1 MKKLFTII
9 IITAMGLFG
18 KSAGAQEL
26 KTVANVDLAKYIGK
40 WFEIAAFP
48 QRFERGCNC
57 TTAEYEMTNK
67 NYVRVTNTC
76 LKGADFKTVSRAIGK
91 AFVVK
96 GSNNAK
102 LKVQFFWPFR
112 GDYWIIELADDYSYV
127 VVGDPTRKYLWIL
140 ARQSRMDQKL
150 YDEIVQRTKE
160 KGFDVSKLK
169 LANQTCH

>member
-1 MKKLFTII
+1 
-9 IITAMGLFG
+9 MGLFG

-26 KTVANVDLAKYIGK
+26 KTVANVDLAKYMGK

-67 NYVRVTNTC
+67 NYVKVTNTC
-76 LKGADFKTVSRAIGK
+76 LKGADFKTVSRAVGK

-112 GDYWIIELADDYSYV
+112 GNYWIIELADDYSYV
-127 VVGDPTRKYLWIL
+127 VVGDPSRQYLWIL
-140 ARQSRMDQKL
+140 ARQNKIEKSL
-150 YDEIVQRTKE
+150 YDAIVQRTKE

-169 LANQTCH
+169 LANQSCH